1 MGNEGSTM
9 SKRLLIILTLFSAFV
24 IYCLITN
31 VFDFS
36 IFNHIILSLNR
47 MMIGYIL
54 AIIIGNAFAIFLSS
68 SKYLSMAFKPLIAF
82 LMSIPTITWVPVL
95 LIITG
100 ISDKTIITAIFLGSF
115 FTVVY
120 NTLDGL
126 ENVEKNLIRVGKMLE
141 YGRMKLLFK
150 VSIPSSFNHML
161 VGMKMGISYSW
172 RALVGAEMLGAAQ
185 TGLGYL
191 LFTSRQFYNLNRAFS
206 TLFIIGFLGYILSRI
221 IIMLIENNTINKWGM
236 SSDYV

>member
-1 MGNEGSTM
+1 M
-9 SKRLLIILTLFSAFV
+9 SKRFLIIMLLFAGFV
-24 IYCLITN
+24 TYCLVTDVFRIT
-31 VFDFS
+31 
-36 IFNHIILSLNR
+36 IFKHIALSLNR
-47 MMIGYIL
+47 MMIGYLL
-54 AIIIGNAFAIFLSS
+54 AIVIGNGFAILLST
-68 SKYLSMAFKPLIAF
+68 SKYLAMAFKPLIAF

-100 ISDKTIITAIFLGSF
+100 ISDKTIIIAIFLGSF

-141 YGRMKLLFK
+141 YGRLRILFRVLL
-150 VSIPSSFNHML
+150 PASFNHML

-185 TGLGYL
+185 VGLGYL

-221 IIMLIENNTINKWGM
+221 IILLIENNTINKWGM